1 MARPYLTLEK
11 WLSTETD
18 LKKEFLDLESD
29 LNPDQIRKI
38 VKPGKKDC
46 YSSTN
51 YSSSRQS
58 GDQDITYRNS
68 QSQSNDI
75 NKIFPNPLNF
85 EVDKFTVEISD
96 EHFEILK
103 KKFLLFK
110 YNRNI
115 KKSNRVTKQITLDQN
130 TLKELNR
137 IKEKYSFKSLHN
149 CLEFLI
155 DRQNSQLTEKN
166 KIISTL
172 KKEKNI
178 NNDSNLIKEIKL
190 KDEEIN
196 QLKTD
201 LERQKYTINEN
212 MSLSAKEFEQHLI
225 DLAVSKMIELEKIK
239 AFLGEISQEEQQ
251 TINETLPPEALSQ
264 IETQLRNECAEQKQL
279 LINKNQ
285 SNTNKALGFD
295 QHSQY
300 GNTVQNDDEVE
311 GISNNERSNVKN

>member
-115 KKSNRVTKQITLDQN
+115 KKSNRVTKQITLDQ
-130 TLKELNR
+130 
-137 IKEKYSFKSLHN
+137 
-149 CLEFLI
+149 
-155 DRQNSQLTEKN
+155 Q
-166 KIISTL
+166 
-172 KKEKNI
+172 
-178 NNDSNLIKEIKL
+178 
-190 KDEEIN
+190 
-196 QLKTD
+196 
-201 LERQKYTINEN
+201 
-212 MSLSAKEFEQHLI
+212 
-225 DLAVSKMIELEKIK
+225 
-239 AFLGEISQEEQQ
+239 
-251 TINETLPPEALSQ
+251 
-264 IETQLRNECAEQKQL
+264 
-279 LINKNQ
+279 
-285 SNTNKALGFD
+285 
-295 QHSQY
+295 
-300 GNTVQNDDEVE
+300 
-311 GISNNERSNVKN
+311 

>member
-18 LKKEFLDLESD
+18 LKKEFLDLESH

-58 GDQDITYRNS
+58 SDQDITYRNS
-68 QSQSNDI
+68 QSQSNDK

-85 EVDKFTVEISD
+85 EVDKFIVEMSD

-103 KKFLLFK
+103 KKFISFK

-115 KKSNRVTKQITLDQN
+115 KKSNRVIKQITLDQN

-137 IKEKYSFKSLHN
+137 IKEKHSFKSLHN

-178 NNDSNLIKEIKL
+178 NN
-190 KDEEIN
+190 
-196 QLKTD
+196 
-201 LERQKYTINEN
+201 R
-212 MSLSAKEFEQHLI
+212 SLS
-225 DLAVSKMIELEKIK
+225 
-239 AFLGEISQEEQQ
+239 
-251 TINETLPPEALSQ
+251 
-264 IETQLRNECAEQKQL
+264 
-279 LINKNQ
+279 
-285 SNTNKALGFD
+285 
-295 QHSQY
+295 
-300 GNTVQNDDEVE
+300 
-311 GISNNERSNVKN
+311 

>member
-225 DLAVSKMIELEKIK
+225 DLAVSKMIELE
-239 AFLGEISQEEQQ
+239 
-251 TINETLPPEALSQ
+251 
-264 IETQLRNECAEQKQL
+264 
-279 LINKNQ
+279 
-285 SNTNKALGFD
+285 
-295 QHSQY
+295 
-300 GNTVQNDDEVE
+300 
-311 GISNNERSNVKN
+311 